1 MEPMIRGLLEKILDK
16 ILEPSNLENLSKTYD
31 VFRPII
37 KSKEDALFGEVVGTF
52 TERYCQLMLSLKR
65 FPTNNELTELFDIIT
80 RRADEIRSKI
90 LMATST

>member
-1 MEPMIRGLLEKILDK
+1 MEPMIKGLLEKILDK

-65 FPTNNELTELFDIIT
+65 FPINNELTELFDIIT
-80 RRADEIRSKI
+80 QEQTRLGLKF
-90 LMATST
+90 